1 MGIKYFEYFCI
12 IQDKNMF
19 LILWLYLTTYVH
31 LFILTLY
38 NDALLTLVV
47 ILCQL

>member
-1 MGIKYFEYFCI
+1 MGIKYFEFSRI
-12 IQDKNMF
+12 IQNKNIF
-19 LILWLYLTTYVH
+19 WILWLYLTTYVH

-47 ILCQL
+47 I